1 MRTTDFRGM
10 HSAMNAVDRIMFS
23 ELRTPH
29 PPQGIL
35 EYNVF
40 RYARYQGMR
49 VPSSFSRAV
58 LVSRLSHHAH
68 VPIVGQYGSIAQI
81 TEAHVVPTRGWKTAT
96 AMSGLRCIGWH

>member
-1 MRTTDFRGM
+1 
-10 HSAMNAVDRIMFS
+10 MNAVDRIMFS

-29 PPQGIL
+29 SPQGIL

-49 VPSSFSRAV
+49 VPSFFSREV

-96 AMSGLRCIGWH
+96 VVSGLRCIGWH